1 MRRAPIATVALGV
14 TALLAAACGVPTNA
28 PDRVSGSPT
37 TTGVEALPAVQT
49 APVAPSRP
57 NIVFVLMDD
66 FSMDLLPTMRSA
78 RLMARKGASYENAFV
93 VDSLCCVSRSS
104 TFTGQ
109 YPHQTGVLTNNS
121 NLPNRHGPLGG
132 WRGFATYGNQA
143 RTFAVGL
150 QESGYVTGF
159 VGKYLNGYE
168 VRARD
173 QQLPPVPP
181 GWSDFRAIF
190 GTAYDGWDFQG
201 TRTTAKGT
209 TVVRS
214 WPAPP
219 AGATRKEKDRAYAG
233 TVIGGLAM
241 KFLRERRGDPRPYFL
256 EVAPYAPH
264 GRVDDNP
271 AYADESLFP
280 AAYRDQPGG
289 SKQRGDCGL
298 VGCRSLTTRD
308 LPGFRDRGSAQWNRR
323 PHTLTRSQAQTNLRD
338 RARMAQ
344 SVDRLVLRILRQ
356 VDKSHRG
363 APTSCSPPTTAS
375 TSARWGC
382 CGARARPTTPTPAY
396 RCWSSGPVWCP
407 ARATRWSATSTGRRP
422 SRSSPACR
430 SPPYRSGRSLV
441 PSLADPAAGA
451 GDYVFFEH
459 TFSMSRPGDDPDR
472 AFTGGGLNVIPS
484 YVAVRSRTALLVR
497 NDLDRR
503 WGRHRYAY
511 EFYDYTSQGWERT
524 NQYDDPAHAA
534 EVATLMA
541 KLDQWDACA
550 HLRRGRAGARHVS
563 LADGGVAARL
573 TACPRPGWSW
583 STTTTPTRGTS
594 CTWSPPSP
602 VRCPPSSSTTR

>member
-1 MRRAPIATVALGV
+1 MRRAPIATVAISV
-14 TALLAAACGVPTNA
+14 TALLAAACGVPTTGRA
-28 PDRVSGSPT
+28 ADETGRGSVT
-37 TTGVEALPAVQT
+37 SATAAPAVRT
-49 APVAPSRP
+49 ATPTAGRP

-78 RLMARKGASYENAFV
+78 RVMARRGASYENSFV
-93 VDSLCCVSRSS
+93 VDSLCCVSRSA

-181 GWSDFRAIF
+181 GWSEFRAIF

-201 TRTTAKGT
+201 TRTTDKGT

-219 AGATRKEKDRAYAG
+219 AGATRKQKDRAYAG
-233 TVIGGLAM
+233 TVIDSLAM

-264 GRVDDNP
+264 GRVDDDP

-280 AAYRDQPGG
+280 AAFRDQPGG
-289 SKQRGDCGL
+289 SKKRGDCGL
-298 VGCRSLTTRD
+298 VACRGLTTRD

-344 SVDRLVLRILRQ
+344 SVDRMVLRILRQ
-356 VDKSHRG
+356 VDDNTYVVLTSDNGFHLGQMGLLRGKGTAYDTDTRVPLLVVGPPGRAGLARHDGQQHRPGTDLRG
-363 APTSCSPPTTAS
+363 ARRRQHAALPV
-375 TSARWGC
+375 
-382 CGARARPTTPTPAY
+382 GALARPDPG
-396 RCWSSGPVWCP
+396 RSC
-407 ARATRWSATSTGRRP
+407 GRRVGL
-422 SRSSPACR
+422 RVLRAHLLDE
-430 SPPYRSGRSLV
+430 PPRR
-441 PSLADPAAGA
+441 
-451 GDYVFFEH
+451 
-459 TFSMSRPGDDPDR
+459 RPGPR
-472 AFTGGGLNVIPS
+472 LHRRWVERHP
-484 YVAVRSRTALLVR
+484 VVRRRRSRTALLVR

-511 EFYDYTSQGWERT
+511 G
-524 NQYDDPAHAA
+524 P
-534 EVATLMA
+534 
-541 KLDQWDACA
+541 
-550 HLRRGRAGARHVS
+550 
-563 LADGGVAARL
+563 
-573 TACPRPGWSW
+573 
-583 STTTTPTRGTS
+583 TTTATSPGSEPTSTPTRTTPPAHDPDGQASTRGT
-594 CTWSPPSP
+594 PARDYVA
-602 VRCPPSSSTTR
+602 VRLCPTRVAR

>member
-14 TALLAAACGVPTNA
+14 TALLAAACGVPADA
-28 PDRVSGSPT
+28 PAQVPGSPT
-37 TTGVEALPAVQT
+37 TTRVSALPAVRT

-78 RLMARKGASYENAFV
+78 RLMARRGASYENAFV

-168 VRARD
+168 VQAH

-219 AGATRKEKDRAYAG
+219 AGASRKEKDRAYAG

-289 SKQRGDCGL
+289 SKKRGDCGL

-308 LPGFRDRGSAQWNRR
+308 LPGFRDRGSAQWNRTPAHADQVPGPDEPAR
-323 PHTLTRSQAQTNLRD
+323 PGPD
-338 RARMAQ
+338 
-344 SVDRLVLRILRQ
+344 
-356 VDKSHRG
+356 G
-363 APTSCSPPTTAS
+363 AVGRPDGAADPAAGRRTTPTSCSPPTTAS
-375 TSARWGC
+375 TSGRWGC
-382 CGARARPTTPTPAY
+382 CEARARPTTPTPAY
-396 RCWSSGPVWCP
+396 PCWSSGP
-407 ARATRWSATSTGRRP
+407 AWSPGPRDAMVSNIDWAPTFEELAGLP
-422 SRSSPACR
+422 

-441 PSLADPAAGA
+441 PTLADPAAGA
-451 GDYVFFEH
+451 WRLRVL
-459 TFSMSRPGDDPDR
+459 R
-472 AFTGGGLNVIPS
+472 AHLLDEPTRATTPTAPFTGGGLNVIPS

-511 EFYDYTSQGWERT
+511 EFYDYTSQGMGTHQPVRR
-524 NQYDDPAHAA
+524 PGAR
-534 EVATLMA
+534 
-541 KLDQWDACA
+541 
-550 HLRRGRAGARHVS
+550 RRGRD
-563 LADGGVAARL
+563 ADGQARPVGRVRAPASG
-573 TACPRPGWSW
+573 TSRC
-583 STTTTPTRGTS
+583 PTR
-594 CTWSPPSP
+594 
-602 VRCPPSSSTTR
+602 VAR

>member
-1 MRRAPIATVALGV
+1 MRRVPFVTVAVGV
-14 TALLAAACGVPTNA
+14 TALLAAACGVPDSQQRGEETGDA
-28 PDRVSGSPT
+28 ASVPSTAATIVHQTRSHTSG
-37 TTGVEALPAVQT
+37 
-49 APVAPSRP
+49 RP
-57 NIVFVLMDD
+57 NIVFVLLDD

-78 RLMARKGASYENAFV
+78 RVMARRGASYENSFV
-93 VDSLCCVSRSS
+93 VDSLCCVSRSA

-173 QQLPPVPP
+173 QQLPPAPP

-201 TRTTAKGT
+201 TRTTDKGT

-241 KFLRERRGDPRPYFL
+241 KFLSERRGDPRPYFL

-264 GRVDDNP
+264 GRVDDDP

-289 SKQRGDCGL
+289 AKKRGDCGL
-298 VGCRSLTTRD
+298 VGCRGLTTRD
-308 LPGFRDRGSAQWNRR
+308 LPGFHDPGSAQGNRR

-344 SVDRLVLRILRQ
+344 SVDRMVLRILRQ
-356 VDKSHRG
+356 VDDNTYVVLTSDNGFHLGQMGLLRG
-363 APTSCSPPTTAS
+363 KGTAYDTDTRVPLLVVGPRVTPGSRDTMVSNIDLAPTFEELA
-375 TSARWGC
+375 G
-382 CGARARPTTPTPAY
+382 
-396 RCWSSGPVWCP
+396 V
-407 ARATRWSATSTGRRP
+407 AT
-422 SRSSPACR
+422 
-430 SPPYRSGRSLV
+430 PPYRSGRSLV
-441 PSLADPAAGA
+441 PTLADPAAPVS
-451 GDYVFFEH
+451 DYVFFEH

-497 NDLDRR
+497 NDVDRR

-511 EFYDYTSQGWERT
+511 ELYDYGEHAWERT
-524 NQYDDPAHAA
+524 NRYADPDHAA
-534 EVATLMA
+534 VLATLMA
-541 KLDQWDACA
+541 KLDEWDACSR
-550 HLRRGRAGARHVS
+550 LRRGHAVPDSCRS
-563 LADGGVAARL
+563 LTVA
-573 TACPRPGWSW
+573 
-583 STTTTPTRGTS
+583 
-594 CTWSPPSP
+594 SPLG
-602 VRCPPSSSTTR
+602 

>member
-1 MRRAPIATVALGV
+1 MRRAPMATVALGV
-14 TALLAAACGVPTNA
+14 TALLAAACGVPTA
-28 PDRVSGSPT
+28 VSDQLSRSQP

-78 RLMARKGASYENAFV
+78 RLMARRGASYENAFV
-93 VDSLCCVSRSS
+93 VDSLCCVSRSA

-168 VRARD
+168 VQAH

-219 AGATRKEKDRAYAG
+219 ASASRKEKDRAYAG

-280 AAYRDQPGG
+280 AAYRDRPGG
-289 SKQRGDCGL
+289 SRQRGDCGL
-298 VGCRSLTTRD
+298 VACRSLTARD
-308 LPGFRDRGSAQWNRR
+308 LPGFRDRGSAQWNHR

-356 VDKSHRG
+356 VDDNTYVVLTSDNGFHLGQMGLLRG
-363 APTSCSPPTTAS
+363 KGTAYDTDTHVPVLVVGPGVVPGPRDAMVSNIDWAPTFEELAGLS
-375 TSARWGC
+375 
-382 CGARARPTTPTPAY
+382 
-396 RCWSSGPVWCP
+396 
-407 ARATRWSATSTGRRP
+407 
-422 SRSSPACR
+422 

-441 PSLADPAAGA
+441 PTLTDPDAGH

-511 EFYDYTSQGWERT
+511 EFYDYTSQAWERR
-524 NQYDDPAHAA
+524 NVYGDPAHAA

-550 HLRRGRAGARHVS
+550 HLRRGRAVPDMCRS
-563 LADGGVAARL
+563 L
-573 TACPRPGWSW
+573 
-583 STTTTPTRGTS
+583 TTE
-594 CTWSPPSP
+594 SPLG
-602 VRCPPSSSTTR
+602 